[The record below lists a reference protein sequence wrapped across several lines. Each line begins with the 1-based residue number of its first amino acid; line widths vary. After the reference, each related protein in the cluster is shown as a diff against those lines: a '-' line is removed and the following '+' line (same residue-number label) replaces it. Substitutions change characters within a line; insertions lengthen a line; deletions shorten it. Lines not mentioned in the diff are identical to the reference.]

1 MSSVVR
7 PPISGKLLRT
17 FFPLCHFHYSQRLL
31 SIWCVGCQ
39 AAVWITSVSNNLLR
53 VAKND
58 AKESDISRM
67 AVNPWKYLHPHT
79 PLTHTHFS
87 LSPLFTPK
95 VQLWSGSVVKWV
107 LWPFITQ
114 PLHSLRR
121 PYFWAG
127 WRSRSHRESILRP
140 QTSCFFS
147 LCLHLPLPSPDALIL
162 HFLPLFSQMGITLH
176 WLKTQASFVEFLG
189 MFWLY
194 WV

>member
-67 AVNPWKYLHPHT
+67 AVKPWKYLHPHT
-79 PLTHTHFS
+79 PLTTHTSLSLPFSPPKFNYGVGQWWNESCGLSSHSPFTVCGGLTSGLDEDQDRTGRAFLGLRPLAFFLCACTCHSLHQMPLFFIFS
-87 LSPLFTPK
+87 LF
-95 VQLWSGSVVKWV
+95 
-107 LWPFITQ
+107 
-114 PLHSLRR
+114 
-121 PYFWAG
+121 
-127 WRSRSHRESILRP
+127 SHRW
-140 QTSCFFS
+140 
-147 LCLHLPLPSPDALIL
+147 A
-162 HFLPLFSQMGITLH
+162 
-176 WLKTQASFVEFLG
+176 
-189 MFWLY
+189 
-194 WV
+194 